1 MKYFMKKTAGLIIAL
16 LIVSMLAFLVFEI
29 IPGDPARARL
39 GTEATESKVQALR
52 EEMGL
57 NDPLPVRYGRWLTNF
72 LKGDMGTSYKYEQPV
87 RQLIGD
93 KLPVT
98 LTLTGLAFLFILV
111 LAIPFGILCAK
122 YENTWLDRLG
132 IIFNQINMAIPP
144 FFVGMVLTVLF
155 GLVFK
160 VFTPGGYISYKES
173 ISGFIGYLILP
184 AFAVALPKA
193 AMTAKILRNSLISE
207 MHQDYVRTAY
217 SRGNTPLGVLLRHV
231 LRNGI
236 LPVVTFLGM
245 AIADMIANSIVVEQV
260 FGIPGIGRSLISS
273 ISNRDYPVTEA
284 LIVLI
289 AVVILVTNV
298 LVDLLYRKL
307 DKRIEI
313 G

>member
-132 IIFNQINMAIPP
+132 IILNQINMAIPP

-173 ISGFIGYLILP
+173 VSGFIGYLILP

>member
-132 IIFNQINMAIPP
+132 IILNQINMAIPP

-207 MHQDYVRTAY
+207 MHQD
-217 SRGNTPLGVLLRHV
+217 
-231 LRNGI
+231 
-236 LPVVTFLGM
+236 
-245 AIADMIANSIVVEQV
+245 
-260 FGIPGIGRSLISS
+260 
-273 ISNRDYPVTEA
+273 
-284 LIVLI
+284 
-289 AVVILVTNV
+289 
-298 LVDLLYRKL
+298 
-307 DKRIEI
+307 
-313 G
+313 

>member
-173 ISGFIGYLILP
+173 VSGFIGYLILP